1 MGLRR
6 TKMDENSEYAS
17 GRVASEHSLSPQ
29 SSALSTIFVGVP
41 HATYRYFFYRCV

>member
-17 GRVASEHSLSPQ
+17 GEFTFTQYSV
-29 SSALSTIFVGVP
+29 LSTIFLGVFHDHYP
-41 HATYRYFFYRCV
+41 LL